1 MLSAVPGTE
10 EDLVTGS
17 DDSSSDRVLTDADV
31 LAQICSSGAVSQ
43 SESVAQLSRR
53 LLTKLLA
60 QRGDE
65 CLSEPK
71 QLLLQWIPYIEVQC
85 YVLVGTVC
93 WHMHSRAPRLLN
105 WTASNFSWNDESSS
119 QLSLIISLHEHV
131 YTYMYACTCLLIPD
145 ILCTMYYM
153 YFTLLCVQCMYTYM

>member
-93 WHMHSRAPRLLN
+93 
-105 WTASNFSWNDESSS
+105 
-119 QLSLIISLHEHV
+119 
-131 YTYMYACTCLLIPD
+131 
-145 ILCTMYYM
+145 
-153 YFTLLCVQCMYTYM
+153 